1 MALTLADTSFREL
14 LSAFA
19 AAEPTPGGGSACAAA
34 AAMAVALL
42 TKAALVAGLPH
53 HKLAGINTQLAG
65 AIDEDAM
72 AYREVIAA
80 RRQPRDTEED
90 RALRA
95 AAIQQALRH
104 ATDVP
109 LTIMRLSAE
118 ALDEAHTLASRIHR
132 STMADALVAVV
143 LLRAS
148 FDGARATVHANLGGL
163 RNAEDAATI
172 REESTRLSDRA
183 TLGSGEAERLLRLG

>member
-1 MALTLADTSFREL
+1 
-14 LSAFA
+14 
-19 AAEPTPGGGSACAAA
+19 
-34 AAMAVALL
+34 MAVALL
-42 TKAALVAGLPH
+42 AKAASVAGLPH
-53 HKLAGINTQLAG
+53 HMLAGIDAKLAG

-72 AYREVIAA
+72 AYGEVMTA
-80 RRQPRDTEED
+80 RRHPRDTEED

-95 AAIQQALRH
+95 AAMQQALRH

-118 ALDEAHTLASRIHR
+118 ALDEAYTLASRIHR
-132 STMADALVAVV
+132 STMADAFVAVV

-163 RNAEDAATI
+163 TNAEDAATI
-172 REESTRLSDRA
+172 REESTRLSERA
-183 TLGSGEAERLLRLG
+183 TVASGEAERLLRLG

>member
-1 MALTLADTSFREL
+1 MV
-14 LSAFA
+14 
-19 AAEPTPGGGSACAAA
+19 TPACAAA
-34 AAMAVALL
+34 SAMAVALL
-42 TKAALVAGLPH
+42 TKAALVAGVPH
-53 HKLAGINTQLAG
+53 DTLAGIDTQLAG

-72 AYREVIAA
+72 AYREVMTA
-80 RRQPRDTEED
+80 RRQPRDTEEE

-95 AAIQQALRH
+95 AAMQRALRH

-109 LTIMRLSAE
+109 LTIMRLSAD

-132 STMADALVAVV
+132 ATMADAFVAVV

-163 RNAEDAATI
+163 TNAEDATTI
-172 REESTRLSDRA
+172 RDESTRLSERA
-183 TLGSGEAERLLRLG
+183 MLASGEAERLLRLG